1 MKAGNTTWRWF
12 RRADGQ
18 QGHRL
23 RAGVFGHASISK
35 RAHELLRFRLGCH
48 TLPSV
53 TERRAGIPRSERLC
67 LLCMHG
73 VGDEKHLVFECS
85 ALNGISL
92 RFPHLFTGFH
102 TMSSFMNQA
111 AQRDV
116 MHFITD
122 CLRTQ
127 P

>member
-1 MKAGNTTWRWF
+1 M
-12 RRADGQ
+12 
-18 QGHRL
+18 
-23 RAGVFGHASISK
+23 
-35 RAHELLRFRLGCH
+35 
-48 TLPSV
+48 
-53 TERRAGIPRSERLC
+53 
-67 LLCMHG
+67 
-73 VGDEKHLVFECS
+73 HLVFECS
-85 ALNGISL
+85 ALNGIRL

-122 CLRTQ
+122 CLRAQ